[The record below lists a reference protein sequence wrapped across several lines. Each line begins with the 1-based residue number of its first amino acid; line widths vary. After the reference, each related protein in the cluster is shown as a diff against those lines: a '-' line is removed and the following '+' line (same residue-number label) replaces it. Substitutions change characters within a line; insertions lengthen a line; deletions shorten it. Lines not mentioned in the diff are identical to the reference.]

1 MKKLFQPVLTIGLL
15 FSLACGEPTSQH
27 EEDSTSKEDSLKEA
41 AAAPQLEQRDKAYY
55 PIPSPEQMF
64 RFISDAGLEYSKSL
78 VNNPALASEYVS
90 PSKKALNFGVYTA
103 DLAYAAAYQDIE
115 LTLELYKVVKRLGAE
130 MNIAEMMTSEMMDKM
145 QANMQKPDSLEAI
158 ASDSYYQAVD
168 YLESNEQNGKLA
180 LMSLGGWIESLYIT
194 LNSIEKV
201 KADSPTVQRVADQK
215 ITFGNLYTY
224 LKKNEEEAGVQE
236 AIEDIKDIRSVFA
249 SLLEEKTASSSS
261 SKQGNKMVFGKGSKI
276 NMNEAQFAA
285 LKKSINTY
293 RAKITS
299 N

>member
-1 MKKLFQPVLTIGLL
+1 MKKLFQPVLTLGLL
-15 FSLACGEPTSQH
+15 FSLACGEPTSQRD
-27 EEDSTSKEDSLKEA
+27 EESTSKQDSLKEA
-41 AAAPQLEQRDKAYY
+41 AVAPQLQQRDKAFY

-78 VNNPALASEYVS
+78 LNDPALAAGYVS

-115 LTLELYKVVKRLGAE
+115 TTMEHYKVVKRLGAE
-130 MNIAEMMTSEMMDKM
+130 MNIAEMMTSEMMKKM
-145 QANMQKPDSLEAI
+145 EANMQDPDSLAAI

-194 LNSIEKV
+194 LNSIEEV
-201 KADSPTVQRVADQK
+201 KADSPTAQRIADQK

-224 LKKNEEEAGVQE
+224 LKKNEEEVGVKE
-236 AIEDIKDIRSVFA
+236 ALEDVKDIRSVFA

-261 SKQGNKMVFGKGSKI
+261 SKQGSKMVFGKGSKI

-285 LKKSINTY
+285 LKKSINAY
-293 RAKITS
+293 RDKITS